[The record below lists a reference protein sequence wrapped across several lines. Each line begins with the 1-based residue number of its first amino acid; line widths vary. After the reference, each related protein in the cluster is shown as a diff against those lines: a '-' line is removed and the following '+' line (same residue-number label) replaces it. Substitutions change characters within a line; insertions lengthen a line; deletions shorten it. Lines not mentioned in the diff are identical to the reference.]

1 MSATPWFVSM
11 ANAKNVEFV
20 KKYREKY
27 KADPDWL
34 AAQSYDAI
42 YIIQQALASAKIT
55 KADSV
60 ATARTKLRD
69 SLAAIKTY
77 DGVLGKIEFT
87 PDRDPLV
94 AGAVIQVENGKH
106 VLATR

>member
-1 MSATPWFVSM
+1 MVRQHGEFEERRLRAQVSRQ
-11 ANAKNVEFV
+11 VQG
-20 KKYREKY
+20 R
-27 KADPDWL
+27 PDWL

-42 YIIQQALASAKIT
+42 YIIHQALLSAKIT
-55 KADSV
+55 KGDSV
-60 ATARTKLRD
+60 AAARTKLRD
-69 SLAAIKTY
+69 SLAAIRSY

-106 VLATR
+106 VLAVR